1 MILQLDTGVTSLIG
15 SNKLSHICIVTPDWQ
30 NNNPDSLLCLVTY
43 LHLGVHARAVLVF
56 RVCNTI
62 STHEI
67 FLTCCLMNRDR
78 RSVITV
84 SCRLFRYLSLSL
96 KDSAQLLLTSL
107 RKSTTVAKGTWLFA
121 ARFCWDVKVAIFLK
135 NYWKGSGISTF
146 SVCPVLKNFKLKLFN
161 ILFKS

>member
-1 MILQLDTGVTSLIG
+1 MILQLGTGVTSLIG

-43 LHLGVHARAVLVF
+43 LHLGVHARVVLVF

-62 STHEI
+62 SPHEI
-67 FLTCCLMNRDR
+67 FLTCCLMNRAR

-121 ARFCWDVKVAIFLK
+121 ARFFSK

-146 SVCPVLKNFKLKLFN
+146 SVCPVLNNFKLKLFH